1 MILEGYGMTECTTAA
16 TLNPPGAPRF
26 GTVGPALPGIE
37 LKIDTDGEILIRGAT
52 VFGGYYRN
60 PEATA
65 ETLTPD
71 GWLRSGDIG
80 TIDADGYLTITDR
93 KKDIIVTAGGKNVAP
108 QVIENALKTSPY
120 VSNVVVIGD
129 NRPYL
134 VALIT
139 VDADEVKAL
148 GAPDS
153 PEVHAAIAR
162 GVEEVNA
169 ELGRVEQI
177 KRFTILPRDFSPEEG
192 EITATLK
199 VKRRVVIDHF
209 GDEIESLYAG
219 PRT

>member
-1 MILEGYGMTECTTAA
+1 M
-16 TLNPPGAPRF
+16 
-26 GTVGPALPGIE
+26 
-37 LKIDTDGEILIRGAT
+37 
-52 VFGGYYRN
+52 
-60 PEATA
+60 
-65 ETLTPD
+65 
-71 GWLRSGDIG
+71 
-80 TIDADGYLTITDR
+80 
-93 KKDIIVTAGGKNVAP
+93 
-108 QVIENALKTSPY
+108 
-120 VSNVVVIGD
+120 
-129 NRPYL
+129 
-134 VALIT
+134 
-139 VDADEVKAL
+139 KAL

-177 KRFTILPRDFSPEEG
+177 KRFTILARDFSTEEG

>member
-1 MILEGYGMTECTTAA
+1 M
-16 TLNPPGAPRF
+16 
-26 GTVGPALPGIE
+26 
-37 LKIDTDGEILIRGAT
+37 
-52 VFGGYYRN
+52 
-60 PEATA
+60 
-65 ETLTPD
+65 TPD

-80 TIDADGYLTITDR
+80 TIDDDGYLTITDR

-108 QVIENALKTSPY
+108 QVIENVLTTSPY
-120 VSNVVVIGD
+120 VSNAVVIGD
-129 NRPYL
+129 NRPYI

-139 VDADEVKAL
+139 VDPDEVKAL

-153 PEVHAAIAR
+153 PEVQATIERA
-162 GVEEVNA
+162 VEEVNA

-177 KRFTILPRDFSPEEG
+177 KRFTILPRDFSTEEG

-209 GDEIESLYAG
+209 SDEIESLYAG